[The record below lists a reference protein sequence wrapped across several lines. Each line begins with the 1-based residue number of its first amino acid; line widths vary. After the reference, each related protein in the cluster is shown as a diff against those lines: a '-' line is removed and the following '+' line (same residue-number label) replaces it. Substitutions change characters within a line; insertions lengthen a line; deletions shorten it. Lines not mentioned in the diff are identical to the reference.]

1 MSTPG
6 TPTGPEPDP
15 EPAGPGGGGRPSP
28 GGPGDP
34 EPPAPGARTQTQDD
48 DDALGALGYRPELK
62 RTLGNFHTF
71 AAGISYISILTGTF
85 QLFFF
90 GVSFGGP
97 AYWWSWPMVF
107 VGQLMVALC
116 FCELAARYPVAGS
129 IYNWSK
135 NMGGP
140 HVGWLGGWMMMTATM
155 VTLSAVALAYQVTL
169 PQIDSTFQFIG
180 DGTGKYD
187 DAANA
192 VLLGSVLILFSTVVN
207 AFGVKLMARINSA
220 GVFIELIAAVALIIF
235 LAAHITRGPQTVLTD
250 TQGHGTGETLGY
262 FGAFLTASLASAY
275 VMYGF
280 DTASSLGEES
290 HNPRRNAPRAILRA
304 LVASFL
310 LGGLILLFALLAVP
324 DLGSQRLS
332 TDGLQFVVL
341 STLGSTI
348 GEIFLW
354 CVVIA
359 ITVCVLAVHA
369 AGIRLMF
376 AMARDNN
383 LPAGSVLARVS
394 PRFHTPVIPAV
405 LIGVVGVVI
414 LVVNINQPQIFSVI
428 TSIAIIMIYV
438 AYLMVT
444 VPMLIKRLRGK
455 WQPVEGGFSLG
466 RFGLPVN
473 ILAVLWGG
481 AMSLNLAWPRAE
493 VYNATGPQHW
503 YLRWGA
509 FLFVGIVAGGGFAY
523 YWFVQ
528 RHKTGVLAEH
538 RFQASDPTTPA
549 GPPPTPAE

>member
-1 MSTPG
+1 MVRVSTN
-6 TPTGPEPDP
+6 GPERSGTRPD
-15 EPAGPGGGGRPSP
+15 G
-28 GGPGDP
+28 
-34 EPPAPGARTQTQDD
+34 THDD
-48 DDALGALGYRPELK
+48 DSLHELGYKPELK

-85 QLFFF
+85 QLFYF

-107 VGQLMVALC
+107 AGQLMVALC

-129 IYNWSK
+129 VYNWAK
-135 NMGGP
+135 AMGGP
-140 HVGWLGGWMMMTATM
+140 HTGWLGGWMMMTATM
-155 VTLSAVALAYQVTL
+155 VTLSAVALAYQLTL
-169 PQIDSTFQFIG
+169 PQIDSWFQFVG
-180 DGTGKYD
+180 DGSGKTD
-187 DAANA
+187 AAANA
-192 VLLGSVLILFSTVVN
+192 VLLGSVLILFSTAVN

-235 LAAHITRGPQTVLTD
+235 LAAHITRGPSSVLTE
-250 TQGHGTGETLGY
+250 TNGLGAGESLGY

-290 HNPRRNAPRAILRA
+290 HNPGRNAPRAILRA

-310 LGGLILLFALLAVP
+310 IGGLILLFALMAVP
-324 DLGSQRLS
+324 DLAAKELS
-332 TDGLQFVVL
+332 TGGLQYVVL
-341 STLGSTI
+341 ETLGSTI

-354 CVVIA
+354 GVVIA
-359 ITVCVLAVHA
+359 ITVCVLAVQA

-383 LPAGSVLARVS
+383 LPAGSVLAKVS
-394 PRFHTPVIPAV
+394 PRFQTPVVPAV
-405 LIGVVGVVI
+405 VIGVVGVVI
-414 LVVNINQPQIFSVI
+414 LVINVNQPQIFSVI

-438 AYLMVT
+438 AYLLVT
-444 VPMLIKRLRGK
+444 VPMLIQRLRGNWTPAAGK
-455 WQPVEGGFSLG
+455 FSLG
-466 RFGLPVN
+466 RFGLPIN
-473 ILAVLWGG
+473 IVAVVWG
-481 AMSLNLAWPRAE
+481 AVMSLNLAWPRAE

-509 FLFVGIVAGGGFAY
+509 FLFIGIVALGGFAY

-528 RHKTGVLAEH
+528 RHKTGVLEGHRAEV
-538 RFQASDPTTPA
+538 RGDPTAP
-549 GPPPTPAE
+549 